1 MTDPH
6 APLSDEDLSAALDGQ
21 ADASVLERLRTDPQA
36 QERYRSLESARSFL
50 ETHAVPALSPDL
62 VDTLVER
69 AIAEGG
75 AADAA
80 PAAVGNVTPLTAPP
94 RSAHRRTGPPMWS
107 VAAVVA
113 ALVAVGIG
121 LVWSGRDDGN
131 GGDQA
136 ATPTT
141 QLDPTDA
148 GDRSA
153 AEQPDGPDP
162 TFRAEPGVPAIVI
175 DLGRFDTKEELRE
188 ALRDEGVSP
197 SGTPVES
204 DLAPTTEQVQR
215 CGTQVATLMEGEGI
229 SDSYDKAYAQV
240 ADEAYLVYEFEL
252 DEPTDDATHLISV
265 VDPVSCNP
273 LITFYR

>member
-21 ADASVLERLRTDPQA
+21 ADASVLERLGTDPQA

-50 ETHAVPALSPDL
+50 AAQAVAPLAPDL

-69 AIAEGG
+69 AIREGG
-75 AADAA
+75 ADAA

-94 RSAHRRTGPPMWS
+94 RSARRRTGPPMWS

-113 ALVAVGIG
+113 ALVAVGVG

-141 QLDPTDA
+141 ELDATDL

-153 AEQPDGPDP
+153 AEQPEGPAP
-162 TFRAEPGVPAIVI
+162 TFRAEPGIPAIVI
-175 DLGRFDTKEELRE
+175 DLGRFDTKEALRE
-188 ALRDEGVSP
+188 ALREDGVSS

-215 CGTQVATLMEGEGI
+215 CGTQVATLMDGEGI
-229 SDSYDKAYAQV
+229 SDTYGKAYAQV

-252 DEPTDDATHLISV
+252 DEATDDGTHLISV